1 MNVPGL
7 PLLNK
12 LLYTSDMIGGQAVA
26 QAGNLWLLF
35 FLAPPRTEG
44 ASDAVPGIA
53 LGPIDVDARVF
64 IAALC

>member
-1 MNVPGL
+1 MISPL

-35 FLAPPRTEG
+35 FWRRHAPRVRLTPCLASRLAPSTSMHG
-44 ASDAVPGIA
+44 CLWG
-53 LGPIDVDARVF
+53 F
-64 IAALC
+64 C